1 MPGRDKFYK
10 IINRNGLMLKPE
22 RRRHTTNSNHNY
34 HKYKNLTKELVV
46 DRPNQLWV
54 ADITYIETDDNV
66 VYLHLL
72 TDAWTHEI
80 IGWKLSDS
88 LMATNTIAA
97 LKMGIEHAGGADLS
111 GLIHHSDRGSQ
122 YCSNAYVDL
131 LQSVNASISMT
142 EDYKPTDNAIA
153 ERVNGIIKQEW
164 LYRMKRP
171 KNLKDANR
179 IIRNIIYF
187 YNNKRPHMSNDMMTP
202 AQKRANY
209 YVSSG
214 AARPLGDTAPL
225 GVFHVSPFNT

>member
-97 LKMGIEHAGGADLS
+97 LKMGIEQAGGADLS
-111 GLIHHSDRGSQ
+111 GLTHHSDRGSQ

-131 LQSVNASISMT
+131 YQLCTICPS
-142 EDYKPTDNAIA
+142 YKSEIY
-153 ERVNGIIKQEW
+153 K
-164 LYRMKRP
+164 
-171 KNLKDANR
+171 LKATTMVT
-179 IIRNIIYF
+179 
-187 YNNKRPHMSNDMMTP
+187 K
-202 AQKRANY
+202 Y
-209 YVSSG
+209 Y
-214 AARPLGDTAPL
+214 
-225 GVFHVSPFNT
+225 